1 MVKKTISI
9 LFIVTL
15 LVFCVLGYLNIKKQG
30 DFEQSNVFNFVGND
44 AIAYV
49 RANNPQQICNSN
61 DENSAFFNLIYG
73 NDKFITQLIPHFI
86 PGAADTNFVVRRNS
100 VSILSSVFANNDKS
114 IDFVH
119 FIPLKKDAN
128 VNNILKNIAKETTDT
143 LNTEKDILCYEI
155 DDSRFYL
162 SNFGSFVAISSNFF
176 ALKNNLQQVKNKQ
189 TLADDL
195 LFTDVS
201 QAAGRYVDANVFI
214 NSQQLPNFVSALLG
228 ENISDD
234 SFGFIKNLARWFIL
248 DASITNNLCHI
259 NGFAYVND
267 NSFLNLLNSQK
278 KAGFKTLKVL
288 SPETTVAY
296 SMQIGN
302 TDSLINKYK
311 NFLADSTKDYSIKLT
326 QISDSLY
333 IDAESFITSLY
344 PEEIALAYS
353 ASQGWIT
360 LIKVLNAENAE
371 NELKKLDKPSSL
383 SNIVA
388 TIFGEIFNLNKGNEI
403 NIVDDFIVISK
414 NKINELSKVGIL
426 SVNSDYIVDESLA
439 TFYANPRGLSRFFD
453 VENRKNIKSLR
464 NIFIEIIPSDKKFYV
479 NSTISLEPSA
489 KQKKSQKP
497 SNVDIVEPEI
507 PAKAT
512 LTFTDVVVLKQTV
525 ESETNKQKYTATQ
538 YNNNTVKI
546 TDAAG
551 KLLWTKN
558 LDEKIEGDVSAI
570 NPFNKGII
578 YFLFNTENK
587 IYLFDINGKSMSGFP
602 IALPASATNSVS
614 ACTYDTKSDYR
625 IFIAC
630 ANKRIYL
637 YNTNGERVSGWRIP
651 KTEGIVQRPMQFFRM
666 NARDYL
672 VTADNDKVYVFN
684 RKGYDRTEIKEKIQ
698 IPVNAKFEELLDP
711 ARLRTTDKS
720 GKQITINLRNGKVE
734 RK

>member
-44 AIAYV
+44 AIVYV

-61 DENSAFFNLIYG
+61 DENSAFFNLVYG
-73 NDKFITQLIPHFI
+73 ADKFIVQLIPQLI

-100 VSILSSVFANNDKS
+100 VSVLSSAFVNDDKS

-119 FIPLKKDAN
+119 FIPLRKDAD
-128 VNNILKNIAKETTDT
+128 VKNIITTIAKEVTDT

-155 DDSRFYL
+155 DESKFYL
-162 SNFGSFVAISSNFF
+162 QNFGSFVAVSSNFF
-176 ALKNNLQQVKNKQ
+176 ALKNNLQQVTNKQ
-189 TLADDL
+189 TLAGDL
-195 LFTDVS
+195 LFTDVL
-201 QAAGRYVDANVFI
+201 QASGRYVDANVFI
-214 NSQQLPNFVSALLG
+214 NSQQLPSLISALLG
-228 ENISDD
+228 DNIS
-234 SFGFIKNLARWFIL
+234 SENFGFIKNIARWFIL
-248 DASITNNLCHI
+248 DANITNNFCHL
-259 NGFAYVND
+259 NGFVYVN
-267 NSFLNLLNSQK
+267 NSSFLNLLNSQQK
-278 KAGFKTLKVL
+278 TEFKTLKVL
-288 SPETTVAY
+288 SPETFVAY

-311 NFLADSTKDYSIKLT
+311 YFFADSVKDYSIKLT

-333 IDAESFITSLY
+333 IDAESFISSLY
-344 PEEIALAYS
+344 PEEITLAYT

-360 LIKVLNAENAE
+360 LIKVLNRENAE

-383 SNIVA
+383 SSIVT
-388 TIFGEIFNLNKGNEI
+388 TIFGGVFNLNKGNEV
-403 NIVDDFIVISK
+403 NIIDDFIVISR
-414 NKINELSKVGIL
+414 NKINGLSKVGIL
-426 SVNSDYIVDESLA
+426 SVNSDYIIDESLA
-439 TFYANPRGLSRFFD
+439 AFYANPRGISRFFGVD
-453 VENRKNIKSLR
+453 NRKNIKSLR
-464 NIFIEIIPSDKKFYV
+464 NIFIEVTPSDKKFYI
-479 NSTISLEPSA
+479 NSTISLEPSS

-507 PAKAT
+507 PTKET
-512 LTFTDVVVLKQTV
+512 LTFTDVVVLKQIV
-525 ESETNKQKYTATQ
+525 ESETNKQKYTVTQ
-538 YNNNTVKI
+538 YNNNTVRVI
-546 TDAAG
+546 DATG

-558 LDEKIEGDVSAI
+558 LDEKIEGGISAI
-570 NPFNKGII
+570 NPFNKGVI
-578 YFLFNTENK
+578 YFLFNGENK

-637 YNTNGERVSGWRIP
+637 YNTNGEQVSGWRIP
-651 KTEGIVQRPMQFFRM
+651 KTEGIVQRPVQFFRM
-666 NARDYL
+666 DARDYL
-672 VTADNDKVYVFN
+672 ITADNDKMYVFN

-698 IPVNAKFEELLDP
+698 IPVNAEFEKLLNP